1 MYEIRMKREKG
12 RESMSGKKNTSE
24 FDEETRCEKEEARE
38 TVKRSSPCNNTRGTD
53 SGRRQ

>member
-1 MYEIRMKREKG
+1 MKREKG